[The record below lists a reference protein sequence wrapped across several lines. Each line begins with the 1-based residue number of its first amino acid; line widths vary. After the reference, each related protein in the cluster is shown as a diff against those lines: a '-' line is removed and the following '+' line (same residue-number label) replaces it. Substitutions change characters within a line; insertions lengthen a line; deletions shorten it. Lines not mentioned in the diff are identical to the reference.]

1 MYIKGIT
8 DYSKQGRGPGRQALF
23 AGPVSQDGELRSTKS
38 GKSFGAASVR
48 AFNRKDGTAAFITI
62 KSYGA
67 FSSLIANLRKGDHI
81 LCAGIVESREY
92 NGKTYTDM
100 MVDFIM
106 TSDSSRCHRLWL
118 MPTEPPCLS
127 GWNKADLRR
136 SERRTANCRSEEA
149 IIHAEYIVAGRF
161 SIPRI

>member
-8 DYSKQGRGPGRQALF
+8 DYSKQGEARETGLF
-23 AGPVSQDGELRSTKS
+23 AGLVSQDGELRSTKS
-38 GKSFGAASVR
+38 GKFFGAASVR

-81 LCAGIVESREY
+81 LCTGIVESREY

-100 MVDFIM
+100 LVDFIM
-106 TSDSSRCHRLWL
+106 TADTIPCATAST
-118 MPTEPPCLS
+118 PTENRASLTQES
-127 GWNKADLRR
+127 AGFA
-136 SERRTANCRSEEA
+136 EIGEED
-149 IIHAEYIVAGRF
+149 AELPF
-161 SIPRI
+161 

>member
-8 DYSKQGRGPGRQALF
+8 DYSKQGEARETGLF

-106 TSDSSRCHRLWL
+106 TSDAFPVPSSAVDANRAA
-118 MPTEPPCLS
+118 LS
-127 GWNKADLRR
+127 DRMEQSGFA
-136 SERRTANCRSEEA
+136 EIGEEDG
-149 IIHAEYIVAGRF
+149 ELPF
-161 SIPRI
+161 